1 MSDQKR
7 SVRSRTEYSMLNI
20 ATGVGGYALSVVL
33 GLVNR
38 MVFTRCLSA
47 EYLGISG
54 LFSNV
59 LSMLSLAELGVS
71 GAIVYALYKP
81 LAENDEEKIASLVR
95 VFGAAYRA
103 VGTFIGVAGLCL
115 LPVLDSLIGEAPQ
128 INESLHVIYLFF
140 LFDAAG
146 SYFFTYRSTLLM
158 AAQKNYLVTGI
169 TYLMQCLL
177 AVAQAVFLYATRN
190 YMGYLVIQVSCSM
203 ITYIWISWIA
213 VKQYPY
219 IARKGIKPLEPQEK
233 KKIFRDMRDLMAYN
247 ISGVLVNSTD
257 NLIITYFSGLIT
269 TGLASNY
276 SLLTNTLSSLLKQI
290 FNGLSSSVGNL
301 NAVESEEKKF
311 SMFQTTNLLNYWVFA
326 WGTVGILFVSNDLVR
341 LLFGESYVLGFSI
354 PAVLA
359 LNFYTVGMQNAMWIF
374 KHTMGLFRYGRFAQ
388 MFTAGLNLVFSFV
401 LGRVWGL
408 FGILFATFLARLLTN
423 LWYDP
428 YVIYRHAFGRNPLEY
443 LKRYCFYLLV
453 LMLQIGLCWAACARI
468 RISPMMDVLV
478 KGVLVSAVSNGVFIL
493 VFRKTPEFGIVQTI
507 WNRIADILRRFLHGK
522 AQ

>member
-1 MSDQKR
+1 
-7 SVRSRTEYSMLNI
+7 MLNI
-20 ATGVGGYALSVVL
+20 AAGVGGYALSVVL
-33 GLVNR
+33 SLVNR

-54 LFSNV
+54 LFSNI
-59 LSMLSLAELGVS
+59 LGMLSLAELGVS

-115 LPVLDSLIGEAPQ
+115 LPVLDRLIGEAPQ
-128 INESLHVIYLFF
+128 IQESLHVIYLFF

-169 TYLMQCLL
+169 TYLFQCIM
-177 AVAQAVFLYATRN
+177 AVAQAVFLYTTRN
-190 YMGYLVIQVSCSM
+190 YMDYLVIQVSCSM
-203 ITYIWISWIA
+203 LTYICISRIA

-219 IARKGIKPLEPQEK
+219 IARKGIKPLEPREK

-276 SLLTNTLSSLLKQI
+276 TLLTNTLSSLLKQI

-311 SMFQTTNLLNYWVFA
+311 SMFQTTNLLNFWVFS
-326 WGTVGILFVSNDLVR
+326 WGTVGILFVSCDLVR
-341 LLFGESYVLGFSI
+341 LLFGESYVLEFAI

-374 KHTMGLFRYGRFAQ
+374 KHTMGLFRYGRFVQ
-388 MFTAGLNLVFSFV
+388 MFTAGLNLVFSII
-401 LGRVWGL
+401 LGQIWGL

-428 YVIYRHAFGRNPLEY
+428 YVIYRHAFGQNPFQY
-443 LKRYCFYLLV
+443 LKRYIFYLLI
-453 LMLQIGLCWAACARI
+453 LMVQIALSWIICMWI
-468 RISPMMDVLV
+468 HISPLMDVLV
-478 KGVLVSAVSNGVFIL
+478 KGFLVSAVSNGIFFL
-493 VFRKTPEFGIVQTI
+493 VFRKTPEFGVVRTTLSRIVQI
-507 WNRIADILRRFLHGK
+507 VSHFFRKKHGC
-522 AQ
+522 